1 MNQSDERQRVK
12 ARIKALS
19 LKTISNGCTEAEAM
33 AAAAM
38 VGKLLERYAL
48 SMEEIDIRQEACVTR
63 AVTLRGRQRRPV
75 DGCIPAIARFCD
87 CRVWLHRDA
96 TSARY
101 VFFGFEADTEMSA
114 YLFELIERAIA
125 TELSLYRQREQHLAG
140 QALRHASRAF
150 QHGMTLRLAER
161 LDEARLEREQH
172 LAGLRETGQ
181 ALMIVKQSQVDDA
194 FAAMNL
200 RLRRTARRLPGQ
212 GDPAFRHGR
221 VSADR
226 VNLNRPVNERRR
238 GLLS

>member
-1 MNQSDERQRVK
+1 MSQSDERQRVK

-48 SMEEIDIRQEACVTR
+48 TMDEIDIREEACVTR

-87 CRVWLHRDA
+87 CRVWLHRDTA
-96 TSARY
+96 GARY
-101 VFFGFEADTEMSA
+101 MFFGFEADTEMSV

-125 TELSLYRQREQHLAG
+125 NELSAYRLQERHLAG
-140 QALRHASRAF
+140 QALRRASRAF
-150 QHGMTLRLAER
+150 QDGMALRLAER
-161 LDEARLEREQH
+161 LDEARLARERH
-172 LAGLRETGQ
+172 LAGLRPTGQ
-181 ALMIVKQSQVDDA
+181 ALMIVKQSQVDTA

-200 RLRRTARRLPGQ
+200 RLRSSTRRLPGQ
-212 GDPAFRHGR
+212 GDPAFRRGR
-221 VSADR
+221 VSGDR